1 MNKLAQIPLEEMPEG
16 LITPHLDAF
25 QRRMARLLNIIRNWE
40 TNSMWYSVSE
50 GPTKYLSKDGILY
63 ADELAWLYN
72 EYGLSA
78 YCQGALHDAYARFRV
93 AQDINGVAERGTCGP
108 RWIQSEMNL
117 GLVELE
123 RGHLSRAGYHFKDAV
138 CIASG
143 VKDPEVAARARGY
156 LGLVQHLSGDY
167 SNAERLYTES
177 IGNLT
182 KVGNFRGLSIFTRHR
197 SNLFR
202 LRSKYPEARRDI
214 DESISAAE
222 TGRHT
227 DLLHYSRVAAA
238 NLYRA
243 TAEPPMS
250 KHTSETVMESALY
263 FARTVGLPKLEAD
276 IASVRGMIALDQGDT
291 QFAAQLAIKSLG
303 IASLFG
309 MRLRLTGSLV
319 FLGRVTRMRGELQ
332 TAVNILRSA
341 IELAKQQ
348 SYVLQLEKAEREL
361 TMIPNVV

>member
-1 MNKLAQIPLEEMPEG
+1 
-16 LITPHLDAF
+16 
-25 QRRMARLLNIIRNWE
+25 
-40 TNSMWYSVSE
+40 
-50 GPTKYLSKDGILY
+50 
-63 ADELAWLYN
+63 
-72 EYGLSA
+72 
-78 YCQGALHDAYARFRV
+78 
-93 AQDINGVAERGTCGP
+93 
-108 RWIQSEMNL
+108 
-117 GLVELE
+117 
-123 RGHLSRAGYHFKDAV
+123 
-138 CIASG
+138 
-143 VKDPEVAARARGY
+143 
-156 LGLVQHLSGDY
+156 
-167 SNAERLYTES
+167 
-177 IGNLT
+177 
-182 KVGNFRGLSIFTRHR
+182 
-197 SNLFR
+197 
-202 LRSKYPEARRDI
+202 
-214 DESISAAE
+214 
-222 TGRHT
+222 
-227 DLLHYSRVAAA
+227 
-238 NLYRA
+238 
-243 TAEPPMS
+243 MS